1 MQLNPDGTLK
11 LEWIEPDDDGLDP
24 TWLELPDEE
33 KWERI
38 KKVNEFAWSFPNAFG
53 IDYPTKMDK
62 TQGIFIGLSH
72 RYD

>member
-33 KWERI
+33 KWEQIRQFMRRGHAFVQRRNGGV
-38 KKVNEFAWSFPNAFG
+38 VNLNVNKAVHYVDLP
-53 IDYPTKMDK
+53 
-62 TQGIFIGLSH
+62 
-72 RYD
+72 